1 MQNKLLNTTPH
12 KRSVSR
18 DMAFK
23 AIYAASLTDE
33 LNGSWQE
40 QEPGDLKYD
49 KTYLRKL
56 LGLYKEH
63 KDTVFDVLNEHIA
76 LMKSSETSDVELS
89 ILHMSVTEI
98 IYLPSTPKEVCIHEA
113 IELAHKYG
121 SDNGYTFVHA
131 VLDAVCKRCRS

>member
-1 MQNKLLNTTPH
+1 MQTKRSNTLPH

-33 LNGSWQE
+33 LKSSWQE
-40 QEPGDLKYD
+40 QEPDGLKYD
-49 KTYLRKL
+49 KTYFRKL
-56 LGLYKEH
+56 FGLYKEH
-63 KDTVFDVLNEHIA
+63 KVTILNVLNEHIA

-89 ILHMSVTEI
+89 ILQMGVTEI
-98 IYLPSTPKEVCIHEA
+98 MYIPTTPKEVCIHEA

-121 SDNGYTFVHA
+121 SEKGYAFVHA